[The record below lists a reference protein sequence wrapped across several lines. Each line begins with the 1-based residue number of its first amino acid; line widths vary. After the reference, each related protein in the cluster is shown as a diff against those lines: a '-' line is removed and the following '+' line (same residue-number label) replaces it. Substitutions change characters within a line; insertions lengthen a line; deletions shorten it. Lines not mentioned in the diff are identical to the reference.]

1 MNMKILR
8 RKTLGRGLGPLTVLA
23 VLLIISSVL
32 RFLGGPA
39 AAIAKEVSDIRT
51 ENAGLSEP
59 AQCETPPDL
68 AAVLDALSQREARLD
83 EREDYFAKRA
93 VALSE
98 AETQI
103 QSQLVALEAAEEK
116 LAATLSR
123 AASASEDDVARLTA
137 VYENMKPKEAALLF
151 ETMSPAFAAGFLGRM
166 RPDAAAK
173 VVEGL
178 TPDVAYSISVILAG
192 RNANAPKN

>member
-1 MNMKILR
+1 MKILR

-23 VLLIISSVL
+23 ILLLFSSVL
-32 RFLGGPA
+32 RFFGGPA
-39 AAIAKEVSDIRT
+39 AAIAKEVIDIRSQ
-51 ENAGLSEP
+51 NAALSEP
-59 AQCETPPDL
+59 RQCEPPPDL
-68 AAVLDALSQREARLD
+68 AAVLDALSQREERLI
-83 EREDYFAKRA
+83 EREDYFMKRA
-93 VALSE
+93 AALSE
-98 AETQI
+98 ARTQI
-103 QSQLVALEAAEEK
+103 ESQLALLEAAEQK
-116 LAATLSR
+116 LSATLSR
-123 AASASEDDVARLTA
+123 AASASENDIARLTA

-178 TPDVAYSISVILAG
+178 SPDVAYSISVILAG